1 MKRFETSEKVN
12 NKTFADDFE
21 EMEALL
27 MEQERLADNL
37 EKERQE
43 KVELERQ
50 KEEQDKQQQEMKN
63 TIKSLEEEIIN
74 VSEVELFLL
83 GLSRIFKSVLY

>member
-1 MKRFETSEKVN
+1 
-12 NKTFADDFE
+12 
-21 EMEALL
+21 

-74 VSEVELFLL
+74 VSELELFLF
-83 GLSRIFKSVLY
+83 GS